1 MASDALAPHTPSALT
16 TAVGRPREW
25 ARDFSLIGGVTGL
38 LAPALLGDP
47 SYVAAAAVSGAIAGG
62 ALGAAVP
69 KMLTRLRHLKVPA
82 LMLGGM
88 GIGAVW
94 GGIAG
99 AVAGFTMP
107 NLFWL
112 SVAVASIA
120 GALQFGWIWL
130 PYVLKKIGRKRTW
143 PLVLAAFAAAPL
155 LGWASIWVF
164 VMLMSIF
171 GVTI

>member
-1 MASDALAPHTPSALT
+1 MTSDALAPTTPSSLARPI
-16 TAVGRPREW
+16 GQPREW
-25 ARDFSLIGGVTGL
+25 ARDFSLIGGATGL
-38 LAPALLGDP
+38 LAPWLLGEP
-47 SYVAAAAVSGAIAGG
+47 TYLAAAAVAGAITGG
-62 ALGAAVP
+62 VLGAAVP
-69 KMLTRLRHLKVPA
+69 KLLTRMRNSKIPV
-82 LMLGGM
+82 LMMGGV

-99 AVAGFTMP
+99 AVAGLTVP

-112 SVAVASIA
+112 SVAVASVA

-155 LGWASIWVF
+155 LGWAGIWV
-164 VMLMSIF
+164 VMVLLGIGF
-171 GVTI
+171 

>member
-1 MASDALAPHTPSALT
+1 VSDALVSQSPSSIS
-16 TAVGRPREW
+16 TAVGRPRDW
-25 ARDFSLIGGVTGL
+25 ARDFSLIGGATGL
-38 LAPALLGDP
+38 MAPWLLGDP
-47 SYVAAAAVSGAIAGG
+47 SYIAAAAVAGAIAGAG
-62 ALGAAVP
+62 LGAAVP
-69 KMLTRLRHLKVPA
+69 KMLSRLRHLKVPA

-99 AVAGFTMP
+99 AVAGFTIP

-120 GALQFGWIWL
+120 GAMQFGWIWL

-155 LGWASIWVF
+155 LGWASIWAF
-164 VMLMSIF
+164 FMISALF
-171 GVTI
+171 GFNV

>member
-1 MASDALAPHTPSALT
+1 MASDALTPHTSNALT
-16 TAVGRPREW
+16 TAVGRPTEW

-38 LAPALLGDP
+38 LAPWLLGDP
-47 SYVAAAAVSGAIAGG
+47 TYVAAAAISGAMAGA
-62 ALGAAVP
+62 ALGATVP
-69 KMLTRLRHLKVPA
+69 RMLTKLRHLKVPS

-94 GGIAG
+94 GGVSGAIAG
-99 AVAGFTMP
+99 LTLP

-112 SVAVASIA
+112 SVSIASIA

-130 PYVLKKIGRKRTW
+130 PYVMKKIGRKRTW

-155 LGWASIWVF
+155 LGWASIWLF
-164 VMLMSIF
+164 VMLMSLF